1 MTSKPFSVQSPT
13 SIAMEYG
20 GNKQKIAAAA
30 QSGIV
35 DPTAAVLA
43 GMFIDRMRAAQSQ
56 EQAPSQTVAQQ
67 VFATPTP
74 SPQGG
79 LPPGPPTGMP
89 QGGIGATPGG
99 PPATPP
105 MAPSMGGPPPPA
117 GMATGGMVDLPV
129 PDNMFGGEDDEYASG
144 GIVAFAGAGEVKK
157 RQGALYDLVTTS
169 PEELA
174 AREQIDARREVE
186 GKVRA
191 AKFSNYWASILAQ
204 EYTPRSENPA
214 NYGAPKPAAKPTAAK
229 PATRATMSAEEV
241 AALRKRGTVA
251 VPGLAALAV
260 GNQRADTPTAAPSS
274 GGRRSSASMS
284 VSSRTSTS
292 NPATAGGLEVL
303 DKANNPPAAAP
314 PKAAGLEENRAMLD
328 KMVGVEANPDAVET
342 KRLLREG
349 MSAEA
354 QKKDRKRDFWMGMA
368 QIGANMAATNSP
380 YFLQAAGQAVAS
392 ALPGMAQNA
401 KERKAQVRAD
411 RKELAS
417 LNAAELAQ
425 AQASVQNA
433 INYTM
438 QLRASAQGDEKLA
451 LDERLAEL
459 RERGDT
465 LRTTMQINAQ
475 RDIASMQARAS
486 VAAANARGG
495 GNEKLSD
502 FKTYAQAIVMDEM
515 AKNNRL
521 TPKSVLV
528 NGKSVPNPA
537 YRAGSPYRVD
547 PIAVQRKAYDTAAT
561 NWKQASSGSM
571 PPGFED
577 VLRGKPPGKS
587 SGDIPFGTLD
597 TDQ

>member
-79 LPPGPPTGMP
+79 LPPGPPTEMP

-144 GIVAFAGAGEVKK
+144 GIVAFAGAGEVKH
-157 RQGALYDLVTTS
+157 QGRIYSFFTDS
-169 PEELA
+169 PEEIAARKQLA
-174 AREQIDARREVE
+174 ARIEVHN
-186 GKVRA
+186 KVRTAKA
-191 AKFSNYWASILAQ
+191 ANFWDSILAK
-204 EYTPRSENPA
+204 EYTRRSENPVD
-214 NYGAPKPAAKPTAAK
+214 YGAP
-229 PATRATMSAEEV
+229 RATMSAEEV
-241 AALRKRGTVA
+241 AALRKSGTAA

-260 GNQRADTPTAAPSS
+260 KNQGADTPPALRLPAAPSS
-274 GGRRSSASMS
+274 GGGRSSASMS

-292 NPATAGGLEVL
+292 KPATAGGLEVL

-314 PKAAGLEENRAMLD
+314 PKVAGLEENRAMLD
-328 KMVGVEANPDAVET
+328 KMVGVEANPDAIET

-349 MSAEA
+349 MSAGA

-438 QLRASAQGDEKLA
+438 QQRTLAQGDA
-451 LDERLAEL
+451 RLAMDKELTQLREYEATL
-459 RERGDT
+459 RERM
-465 LRTTMQINAQ
+465 RINAQ
-475 RDIASMQARAS
+475 ERIANIQAGTQRYIANLQSRGSGGSGISKMPDAVYRRFQVLRENPANKKYTDAKLLDDAAS
-486 VAAANARGG
+486 QVAARGQPAMFDPNDWG
-495 GNEKLSD
+495 GD
-502 FKTYAQAIVMDEM
+502 
-515 AKNNRL
+515 
-521 TPKSVLV
+521 KSSG
-528 NGKSVPNPA
+528 GKS
-537 YRAGSPYRVD
+537 
-547 PIAVQRKAYDTAAT
+547 
-561 NWKQASSGSM
+561 
-571 PPGFED
+571 
-577 VLRGKPPGKS
+577 PGKS
-587 SGDIPFGTLD
+587 SGYIPFGTLPSPI
-597 TDQ
+597 DQ